1 MCCYHKLRLWSDV
14 PSLARRSLGGGA
26 ASVSKSASG
35 CHFFTPPKA
44 LSLFPPASWFQTCGC
59 PSSQALIRLWCFAQM
74 RAAQTARPAQLQAL
88 PRRRRRLRPAQG
100 ALSVRAEKR
109 TVLVTGGA
117 GFVGSHAI
125 AALLR
130 RGADVVSLDPCTS
143 NWPYP
148 AAWKESNL
156 QLLRAVA
163 DDTGSSLHICRGSC
177 VERGDVSAALQAA
190 GRVSSVLHLA
200 AFSGVAGT
208 LAEEAISVNVGGTA
222 VVAELARKA
231 GVERFVLASS
241 GAVYGDRGEAMRDVG
256 YSEAHAADAPLSV
269 YAASKRS
276 AELVTHAAVVNGGMC
291 ATVLRLFTVYGER
304 GRPDMAPYRFV
315 RDISVGT
322 PLTVY
327 GDGGAWRD
335 YVHVEDVAACF
346 LAAAFDTSREPFRL
360 FNVAG
365 GQAVRLRD
373 FIRAV
378 EAACGKQASLVRLP
392 ERAGDVGG
400 THADVRKA
408 LRELGWRPAVSLEE
422 GLRRTAA
429 WWLDKAADEYRVDSS
444 KAGT

>member
-1 MCCYHKLRLWSDV
+1 
-14 PSLARRSLGGGA
+14 
-26 ASVSKSASG
+26 
-35 CHFFTPPKA
+35 
-44 LSLFPPASWFQTCGC
+44 
-59 PSSQALIRLWCFAQM
+59 M
-74 RAAQTARPAQLQAL
+74 RAVQAARPAQPQAL
-88 PRRRRRLRPAQG
+88 PRRTRRERPRA

-117 GFVGSHAI
+117 GVVGSHVV

-163 DDTGSSLHICRGSC
+163 EESGGRLHVCRGSC
-177 VERGDVSAALQAA
+177 VDRGDVSAALQAA

-208 LAEEAISVNVGGTA
+208 LAEDAISVNVGGTG
-222 VVAELARKA
+222 VVAELARRA

-241 GAVYGDRGEAMRDVG
+241 GAVYGDRGEAMRDTG

-269 YAASKRS
+269 YAATKRS
-276 AELVTHAAVVNGGMC
+276 AELVTHAAVVNSGMC

-315 RDISVGT
+315 RDITAGT

-335 YVHVEDVAACF
+335 YVHVSDVAAAA
-346 LAAAFDTSREPFRL
+346 LAAALDTSREPFRVY
-360 FNVAG
+360 NVAG
-365 GQAVRLRD
+365 GRAVRLRD
-373 FIRAV
+373 FISAV
-378 EAACGKQASLVRLP
+378 EVACGKQASVTRLP

-400 THADVRKA
+400 THADIRKA
-408 LRELGWRPAVSLEE
+408 ARELGWHPAVSLEE
-422 GLRRTAA
+422 GLRHTAA
-429 WWLDKAADEYRVDSS
+429 WWRDKAADAYREDSS
-444 KAGT
+444 QAGW